1 MMTCDEAVAVCE
13 QVLALAD
20 CDAEATASIR
30 GEALLRFANNEPI
43 EHGQSVERN
52 LEVRLRDGGRFG
64 EASGDWLLNGGVAGL
79 LAAARAQMAVLP
91 PEPDLLPS
99 VPGQPL
105 LSVLAYQ
112 ADASLA
118 AFDAEARAAV
128 AGQLIGPS
136 REAGLRAAG
145 VCAVTERHL
154 AKATSG
160 GMRGRYASTRL
171 EAEVTAQS
179 DDSTGWGW
187 CGSRSAANLTV
198 ADAARRAVE
207 VALRSREPAALEP
220 GSYRVVLGPEAVAT
234 LLGFVASG
242 FNARAWLEGRN
253 YLVGRLGEDLFSPEV
268 NLTQDICH
276 PALQACPFDDDGLGV
291 RRVELVHWG
300 RANALLHD
308 RRTAAECG
316 ADPTGPSAGGR
327 VRQGCH
333 ATALVMDG
341 GEASEQDLIAVC
353 GDGLYIN
360 RFWYT
365 NWVDPRECVI
375 TGMTRDGTFRIRDG
389 QLAEPLTNARFN
401 QNLLVLLRQVL
412 ALGRPVARPGVVAP
426 ALLADGFTIS
436 SGTTF

>member
-1 MMTCDEAVAVCE
+1 MMTLDEAVAVCE

-20 CDAEATASIR
+20 CDAEATATVR

-43 EHGQSVERN
+43 EHGQAIERN
-52 LEVRLRDGGRFG
+52 LEVRLRDGERFG
-64 EASGDWLLNGGVAGL
+64 EASGDWMLGGGAAGL
-79 LAAARAQMAVLP
+79 VAAARSQMAILP

-99 VPGQPL
+99 VAVQPL
-105 LSVLAYQ
+105 LSVQAWH
-112 ADASLA
+112 ADASLT
-118 AFDAEARAAV
+118 AFGAEARAAV
-128 AGQLIGPS
+128 AGQLITPS

-145 VCAVTERHL
+145 VCSVTERHT

-160 GMRGRYASTRL
+160 GMRGRYASTRI

-179 DDSTGWGW
+179 DDSTGWGY
-187 CGSRSAANLTV
+187 CGSRRAGDLSVDEV
-198 ADAARRAVE
+198 ARQAVE
-207 VALRSREPAALEP
+207 VALRSRQPTELAP
-220 GSYRVVLGPEAVAT
+220 GTYRVVLGPEAVAS
-234 LLGFVASG
+234 LLGFVAGG
-242 FNARAWLEGRN
+242 FNARSWLEGRN

-276 PALQACPFDDDGLGV
+276 PALQGCPFDDDGLGL

-316 ADPTGPSAGGR
+316 ADPTGPSVGGR

-353 GDGLYIN
+353 GDGLYVS

-389 QLAEPLTNARFN
+389 KLAEPLTNARFN
-401 QNLLVLLRQVL
+401 QNLLVLLSSVL

-426 ALLADGFTIS
+426 SLLAEGFTIS